1 MSDSDSDSTNEL
13 PTSVTQE
20 GEQNTYIQFDFYF
33 DRDKSLFIN
42 PTVDDIQIF
51 NSTHLNKLLENASYS
66 KVNDVASDINYLN
79 LGGNKKIKHESSTKI
94 RKSFKH
100 IRNLIKKK

>member
-13 PTSVTQE
+13 PTNVTQE

-51 NSTHLNKLLENASYS
+51 NNTHLNKLLENRSYS
-66 KVNDVASDINYLN
+66 KVNDVASDITYLN
-79 LGGNKKIKHESSTKI
+79 LGGNKIKGGSSTKI